1 MPLIY
6 QVYNN
11 AAFGLILLVAILVRI
26 SPETTAP
33 LLTLGPAIVTSL
45 SAYLGGVA
53 CFWVGSHI
61 VAPAALRAIP
71 ALVMGTHAEAAS
83 ELQAALSGQGM
94 PMEAGTIPLA
104 VRCTAALL
112 CAFVFL
118 ALWAAALVLRMHRR
132 RSATSK

>member
-83 ELQAALSGQGM
+83 EVQAALSHGM
-94 PMEAGTIPLA
+94 PMEVGTIPLA